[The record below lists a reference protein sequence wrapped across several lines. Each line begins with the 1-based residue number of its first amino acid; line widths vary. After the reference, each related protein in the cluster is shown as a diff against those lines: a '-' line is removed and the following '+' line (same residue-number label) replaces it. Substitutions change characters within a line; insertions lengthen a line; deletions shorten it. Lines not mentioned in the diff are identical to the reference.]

1 MMTHPH
7 SNRGLN
13 DPYFT
18 AEDYA
23 AFTEDKV
30 ANPRFDKDRQKI
42 RDKFLHLH
50 EVLYPEIRRRGWELH
65 PHWYAPNIVSTWYI
79 GWLKQIWFMK
89 LRYLRSGAQV
99 QDIES
104 RMGMPRPLDN
114 AETQYTK
121 HPMLDIR
128 LDSEY
133 LAIEL
138 LLTDQAWWDAQNLKN
153 KISCDPKAQGEFITI
168 LHSLGHDYVFG
179 GWPDSSRPDLITTA
193 VDLARG
199 DALEDWL
206 SRFEPGYDWL
216 RLGIWY
222 SDKNDYRLSKAR
234 VVQEILYRFEQ
245 LYTVYAFLLWTPQ
258 NDYRQLR

>member
-1 MMTHPH
+1 MMPDYEH
-7 SNRGLN
+7 L
-13 DPYFT
+13 DADAPYFGSD
-18 AEDYA
+18 DYA
-23 AFTEDKV
+23 VFTEARV
-30 ANPRFDKDRQKI
+30 GSPRFDRDRQRI
-42 RDKFLHLH
+42 RDKFLALH
-50 EVLYPEIRRRGWELH
+50 RVLYPEFQRRDWDLH
-65 PHWYAPNIVSTWYI
+65 PHWYEPNIVSTWYI
-79 GWLKQIWFMK
+79 GWLKQIGFMK

-99 QDIES
+99 QDVEN

-138 LLTDQAWWDAQNLKN
+138 LLTDQAWWDAQNFKN
-153 KISCDPKAQGEFITI
+153 KIASDAEARDHFVSI
-168 LHSLGHDYVFG
+168 LRSLGHDYVFG

-193 VDLARG
+193 ADLARE
-199 DALEDWL
+199 DALEDWF

-222 SDKNDYRLSKAR
+222 SDKTDSRLSTACI
-234 VVQEILYRFEQ
+234 VDEILCQFEQ
-245 LYTVYAFLLWTPQ
+245 LYPVYAFLLWTPE
-258 NDYRQLR
+258 NDYRGMSG